1 MKGRVLILV
10 VKNNLAV
17 KNIIFELNV
26 TMLGIQKCLNVFP
39 CSQYREDSVIEG

>member
-10 VKNNLAV
+10 VKNILAV

-26 TMLGIQKCLNVFP
+26 TMLGMKKCLNVFP